1 MFWRDVVLDVLDE
14 FVAVAGH
21 DDLRTRET
29 VAFKYRLSYALAVFV
44 IDSVNGI
51 VEYDYGS
58 SDTQT
63 LCQQNGKAQASHMTF
78 TENL

>member
-1 MFWRDVVLDVLDE
+1 MVVSTVMPECISSPVFWRDVVLDVLDE

-44 IDSVNGI
+44 INSVNGI
-51 VEYDYGS
+51 VEYDHRGS
-58 SDTQT
+58 DAQT
-63 LCQQNGKAQASHMTF
+63 FC
-78 TENL
+78 